1 MKTIV
6 VPWLILS
13 ASLWQ
18 APEILAQTGANPV
31 VVAFTTTNSTPLNLG
46 FAGFTA
52 DLMTG
57 GEEYGDTNL
66 QRYATLLSPGWLRF
80 PGGTTGD
87 AFNWSN
93 GLTVLSWINELN
105 ASNDAFAGT
114 LCQYTYEPLIGKG
127 GVMFTNF
134 ANMAASLGGARIIVT
149 INGFTDSSSSAG
161 AFAAYALSNHIPV
174 AAWELCNEPYTL
186 KGTGNFFTSGT
197 DYADKMKPYSDAI
210 KAADSN
216 AVVAL
221 YFGDPAYNYSIW
233 NNGLTNYGSRY
244 WDAVVYHHYPPL
256 PVGAPFTDLMALDNG
271 ILFSNTA
278 FVTDYLIPGNNSN
291 VTFFITEMNPSKGDG
306 NGGQYPPTGTLYG
319 GIYCAEYIVRLSA
332 LPRMTFVGS
341 FQMLN
346 QSGVGTT
353 NSFSSAVTKAA
364 TLGYVTNTDGLPFG
378 YFLSAQGT
386 AEAVAYWAL
395 NRSLA
400 VYPTSVGTN
409 CPTVPRDTNNL
420 TTMPAIYAQAYQ
432 GGNGKRYVLLT
443 NKGSNAVP
451 TQITEDGVALTNQF
465 LETFVTGNDA
475 SASNSSPQS
484 SPVQIQI
491 ATVTNTL
498 TIPQYSVVRLEWP
511 AVSVPPPT
519 LGLTVSNGSQNLH
532 WAGLTN
538 LIYSVQGATDLFS
551 TWSTLGRVASTG
563 TNFGF
568 TNWSSEAR
576 QFYRLAVP

>member
-1 MKTIV
+1 MKNIV
-6 VPWLILS
+6 VPWLIFS
-13 ASLWQ
+13 VSLWLV
-18 APEILAQTGANPV
+18 PEIPAQTGTNPV

-66 QRYATLLSPGWLRF
+66 QRYANLLSPGWLRF

-93 GLTVLSWINELN
+93 GLTVSSWINELN

-127 GVMFTNF
+127 GAMFTNF
-134 ANMAASLGGARIIVT
+134 ASMAANLGGARIIVT
-149 INGFTDSSSSAG
+149 INGFTDNSNSAG
-161 AFAAYALSNHIPV
+161 AFAAFALSNHIPV

-186 KGTGNFFTSGT
+186 KGPGNFFTSGT
-197 DYADKMKPYSDAI
+197 DYADKMKPYRDAI

-221 YFGDPAYNYSIW
+221 YFGDPAYNYSVW
-233 NNGLTNYGSRY
+233 NNGLTNYSNRY
-244 WDAVVYHHYPPL
+244 WDALVYHHYPPL
-256 PVGAPFTDLMALDNG
+256 PVGASFNDLMALDNG
-271 ILFSNTA
+271 ILFTNTA

-306 NGGQYPPTGTLYG
+306 NGGQYPPTSTLYG
-319 GIYCAEYIVRLSA
+319 GIYCAEYIMRLSA
-332 LPRMTFVGS
+332 VPQMTFVGS

-346 QSGVGTT
+346 GSGVGTT
-353 NSFSSAVTKAA
+353 NAFANAVNKAA
-364 TLGYVTNTDGLPFG
+364 ANGYVTNTVGLPFG

-395 NRSLA
+395 NRSVA

-409 CPTVPRDTNNL
+409 CPTVPRDTNVL

-432 GGNGKRYVLLT
+432 GGNGKRYVLIT
-443 NKGSNAVP
+443 NKGSNTVP
-451 TQITEDGVALTNQF
+451 VQITQDGVELTNQF
-465 LETFVTGNDA
+465 LETFVTGNDP
-475 SASNSSPQS
+475 SATNSSPQS
-484 SPVQIQI
+484 SPVQIQT
-491 ATVTNTL
+491 ATATNTL
-498 TIPQYSVVRLEWP
+498 TIPEYSVVRLEWT
-511 AVSVPPPT
+511 VLHVPTPT
-519 LGLTVSNGSQNLH
+519 LGLTVSNATQKLS

-538 LIYSVQGATDLFS
+538 AVYNVQAVTDLLG
-551 TWSTLGRVASTG
+551 TWTTLGRVAKSA
-563 TNFGF
+563 TNFSF
-568 TNWSSEAR
+568 TNWNNGPQ